1 MLSAV
6 VYLTLG
12 ALLARAS
19 NRYRHKMYFIGAAA
33 VVTGLT
39 GFSRI
44 YPGAHYPTD
53 VLAGWGF
60 GLIWALLFWLIARYL
75 QKRGTIER
83 PSD

>member
-1 MLSAV
+1 V
-6 VYLTLG
+6 
-12 ALLARAS
+12 
-19 NRYRHKMYFIGAAA
+19 
-33 VVTGLT
+33 
-39 GFSRI
+39 
-44 YPGAHYPTD
+44 HYPTD

>member
-1 MLSAV
+1 VNGYGVAV
-6 VYLTLG
+6 
-12 ALLARAS
+12 
-19 NRYRHKMYFIGAAA
+19 

-39 GFSRI
+39 GFSRV
-44 YPGAHYPTD
+44 YLGAHYPTD

-60 GLIWALLFWLIARYL
+60 GLIWALLVWLIARYL